1 MKLDVDISDRGQLL
15 KAKAELARLL
25 SVVEFALSQFGQP
38 RNGDIQRTLFVS
50 SNGHSEVREKD
61 KPILEV
67 IDSLSKKFTT
77 SDVII
82 ALGEKGKESRSAV
95 KAAIRR
101 SIESGFIKLIEAGE
115 GRRPSK
121 YEKVSLANR
130 ELANLWQQGKA
141 RRTRAD
147 CVARKHKN
155 DWPAGDNVVMDNQ
168 RASRHIV
175 LCNAGVA
182 KRNTQPIWDRPPYQ
196 DCGFESRHRQA
207 KEHKLESYP
216 SSFLEG

>member
-1 MKLDVDISDRGQLL
+1 MELLWNNVPHFWSKRYISLGFNNGEQNGFVLFCGSNCLDILTTNYYSVSMKLDVDISDRGQLL

-130 ELANLWQQGKA
+130 ELANL
-141 RRTRAD
+141 
-147 CVARKHKN
+147 
-155 DWPAGDNVVMDNQ
+155 
-168 RASRHIV
+168 
-175 LCNAGVA
+175 
-182 KRNTQPIWDRPPYQ
+182 
-196 DCGFESRHRQA
+196 
-207 KEHKLESYP
+207 
-216 SSFLEG
+216 